1 MTADLLRLLEQAHP
15 NASQGDLL
23 AMLDAIPDKAARK
36 PVHAR
41 VGSRPITPASV
52 ERRRSWSSSGR
63 LPPALAAK
71 FTLGE
76 HAALALIA
84 EEVRK
89 RGACT
94 LTLGQIAAQAGVGRT
109 TVQNAIRAA
118 KRLGL
123 IAIEESRKTP
133 WVSNPNRVTII
144 SPEWLAWLRIGRPA
158 YGFKLLNPTHKSS
171 YSETARHENRSAR
184 LPEGRG
190 RSRAAPGRDSG
201 GRRDG

>member
-1 MTADLLRLLEQAHP
+1 MSEDLLALLARAHP
-15 NASQGDLL
+15 HAAQGDLL
-23 AMLDAIPDKAARK
+23 AMLDAIPDRARK
-36 PVHAR
+36 PVRAR

-52 ERRRSWSSSGR
+52 ERRRSWASAGR
-63 LPPALAAK
+63 LPPALAAQ

-84 EEVRK
+84 EECRK
-89 RGACT
+89 RGACV

-118 KRLGL
+118 KKLRLL
-123 IAIEESRKTP
+123 NVEESRKTP
-133 WVSNPNRVTII
+133 WVSNPNRITII

-158 YGFKLLNPTHKSS
+158 YGFKLLNPTHKDS
-171 YSETARHENRSAR
+171 YSEPARRSNREG
-184 LPEGRG
+184 LPRGRV
-190 RSRAAPGRDSG
+190 RSRAEPRRASG